1 MNTQMADEMIDFFTR
16 LLSKVSIWLMSEP
29 IVYFTACF
37 LGLAVI
43 GVINR
48 LWHITR

>member
-1 MNTQMADEMIDFFTR
+1 MNTQTADRMIEFFTR
-16 LLSKVSIWLMSEP
+16 LLGNVSTWLMSEP

-48 LWHITR
+48 LWHISR